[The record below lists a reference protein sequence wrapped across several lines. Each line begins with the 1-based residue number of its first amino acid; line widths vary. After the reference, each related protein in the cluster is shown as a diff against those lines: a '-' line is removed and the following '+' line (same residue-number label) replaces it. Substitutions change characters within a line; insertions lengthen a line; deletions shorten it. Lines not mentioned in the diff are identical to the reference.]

1 MLRKLILEFCSL
13 WIKLQYLISSYLESL
28 QICEFCGDPVLLF
41 MDWNWLKS
49 PSWWFFYTIG
59 SNIHKLHLWKNM
71 NIFFSFRGHSYN
83 RRKSVWTKYL
93 GHCILYLNLSSY
105 MKFSHFFLIY
115 CICRNK
121 TLFDRT
127 TSLNG
132 KKNTA
137 IKAL

>member
-1 MLRKLILEFCSL
+1 MLRKSILECCSL

-28 QICEFCGDPVLLF
+28 QICEFCGGPVLLF

-49 PSWWFFYTIG
+49 PSWWFFFTIG
-59 SNIHKLHLWKNM
+59 SSIHNYTCEKIWTF
-71 NIFFSFRGHSYN
+71 FFSFRGHSYN

-137 IKAL
+137 I

>member
-1 MLRKLILEFCSL
+1 MILRLRMLRKLILEFMNQTAIFDQFFPREYIDFWIPWQPSL
-13 WIKLQYLISSYLESL
+13 VIHGLKLT
-28 QICEFCGDPVLLF
+28 QITFI
-41 MDWNWLKS
+41 MI
-49 PSWWFFYTIG
+49 FFTIG
-59 SNIHKLHLWKNM
+59 SIYIITPVKKYEH
-71 NIFFSFRGHSYN
+71 FFSFRGHSYN

-137 IKAL
+137 I